1 MPCSWGLDGMIGPYP
16 MNMGWPVA
24 RDLLHLPRRR
34 KPDGQDMED
43 VTHASGHPA
52 AQAGRTGEEGDR
64 PAAVPGMSDGLANDA
79 PSMSS
84 RPVRCGALEFNA
96 TLRGK

>member
-52 AQAGRTGEEGDR
+52 AQADRTGEEGDR
-64 PAAVPGMSDGLANDA
+64 PAALPGISEGHA
-79 PSMSS
+79 PSVSS
-84 RPVRCGALEFNA
+84 RPVRGGDPEFNA
-96 TLRGK
+96 T